1 MSWSR
6 FITVENL
13 CIAAEV
19 TAALLLLAFAFPEKR
34 SPAKG
39 SDGGDSKSSIE
50 DLKKLFMAWKL
61 NQGLAVLAAHR
72 AQHPIPPELEFPEDD
87 LSSVDRLNWLDR
99 LSGTYNRSFFDLFLT
114 RWLALPNKLRAGS
127 FLSMIS
133 IEDYTERV
141 RESGAMNV
149 ELTLREIGRKLND
162 EYAHRAIIARLPPDR
177 FVLVN
182 FDLDPSMS
190 LEAME
195 VASAPADEDETASA
209 TESNKVPFVA
219 SCVDLADDIST
230 PDDALGSLEEG
241 TALASQSSQKCVLKR
256 GADWSEEI
264 PRSNR
269 IQTRS
274 SRDSNKAS
282 RARSSSGSTEA
293 NAESP
298 AESEKESVNSI
309 ADELESGA
317 AKEAISESDT
327 SQDDEPKVSKPLE
340 TDQGKAADV
349 SAVASNE
356 EIAALFAQIKK
367 NGKGTAGGQSA
378 RETPKSPDENAHK
391 SASSPA
397 PVSDKSES
405 DLVSADDISAL
416 FAATKKPDT
425 PSPAPT
431 PAPVPDKKPS
441 TSVSELDDMS
451 ETVSSDD
458 ISELFKAVQSEQ
470 AKPPSPTPAAPKP
483 KAAKKEFVAQVEDLS
498 ETATTED
505 IAELFKAVQSGM
517 ASGSSAAKQTPP
529 PASQPQSAPVVDDP
543 SETATAD
550 DIASLFATVKAA
562 SSPSENASSPKTET
576 LPKPATPAIPAED
589 LSEKASSDDIAALF
603 AQMKSGNS

>member
-19 TAALLLLAFAFPEKR
+19 TAALLLLAFAFPEKKT
-34 SPAKG
+34 SSG
-39 SDGGDSKSSIE
+39 SSDGGGANSSIE
-50 DLKKLFMAWKL
+50 DLKKLFMAWKI
-61 NQGLAVLAAHR
+61 NQGLAVLSAHR
-72 AQHPIPPELEFPEDD
+72 AQQPIPQELEFSEDD
-87 LSSVDRLNWLDR
+87 LSSVERLNWLDR
-99 LSGTYNRSFFDLFLT
+99 LSGTYNRFFFDLFLT
-114 RWLALPNKLRAGS
+114 RWLSLPSELRAGS

-133 IEDYTERV
+133 IEDYSERV

-149 ELTLREIGRKLND
+149 ELTLREIGKKLND

-195 VASAPADEDETASA
+195 VASAPADEEQTTSA

-219 SCVDLADDIST
+219 SCVDLADDIGT

-241 TALASQSSQKCVLKR
+241 TALASQSSQKCVMKR

-269 IQTRS
+269 NQPRS
-274 SRDSNKAS
+274 SRDGNKAS
-282 RARSSSGSTEA
+282 RARGSSGSMET
-293 NAESP
+293 NAES
-298 AESEKESVNSI
+298 ATENANSI
-309 ADELESGA
+309 ADELKSGKS
-317 AKEAISESDT
+317 KEADSESNT
-327 SQDDEPKVSKPLE
+327 SLDDEPEVSMPLE
-340 TDQGKAADV
+340 TDQGKAPDV
-349 SAVASNE
+349 SAIASNE

-367 NGKGTAGGQSA
+367 NGKSTASGQSA
-378 RETPKSPDENAHK
+378 PETPNSSDEISKK

-397 PVSDKSES
+397 SVSDKSES

-416 FAATKKPDT
+416 FAATKKPAT

-431 PAPVPDKKPS
+431 PAPVPAKKPS
-441 TSVSELDDMS
+441 ASVSELDDMS

-470 AKPPSPTPAAPKP
+470 AKPQSPTPAKPKP
-483 KAAKKEFVAQVEDLS
+483 RAAKKEFIAAVDDLS
-498 ETATTED
+498 ETASTDD

-517 ASGSSAAKQTPP
+517 ASVGSAASQTPP
-529 PASQPQSAPVVDDP
+529 PSPQSTPEVDDP
-543 SETATAD
+543 SETATAE

-562 SSPSENASSPKTET
+562 SSPGENASSPKTET
-576 LPKPATPAIPAED
+576 QSKPAPPAMSAED

-603 AQMKSGNS
+603 AQMKSGGS

>member
-34 SPAKG
+34 TPSKG
-39 SDGGDSKSSIE
+39 SEGGDSRDSME

-72 AQHPIPPELEFPEDD
+72 ALQPIPPELEFPEDD

-114 RWLALPNKLRAGS
+114 RWLSLPSELRAGS

-133 IEDYTERV
+133 IEDYSERV

-149 ELTLREIGRKLND
+149 ELTLREIGKKLND

-195 VASAPADEDETASA
+195 VANAPADEDETTAAS
-209 TESNKVPFVA
+209 ESNKVPFVA
-219 SCVDLADDIST
+219 SCVDLADEIGS

-241 TALASQSSQKCVLKR
+241 AALASQSSQKCVLKR

-269 IQTRS
+269 SQPR
-274 SRDSNKAS
+274 SNKNGNRGN
-282 RARSSSGSTEA
+282 RARGASGNTET

-298 AESEKESVNSI
+298 AELAKESANLT
-309 ADELESGA
+309 AGELENA
-317 AKEAISESDT
+317 VAREANSETNT
-327 SQDDEPKVSKPLE
+327 SQDDGPLVSKQVESEPS
-340 TDQGKAADV
+340 KAADV

-367 NGKGTAGGQSA
+367 NGKNAASGDSVP
-378 RETPKSPDENAHK
+378 ESPQVQQATSKDSGA
-391 SASSPA
+391 SPA
-397 PVSDKSES
+397 QVGGKSES

-416 FAATKKPDT
+416 FAATKKPAT
-425 PSPAPT
+425 PSAAPAAT
-431 PAPVPDKKPS
+431 PVPAKKPS
-441 TSVSELDDMS
+441 ASVSELDDMS

-470 AKPPSPTPAAPKP
+470 AKPSSPTSANPKP
-483 KAAKKEFVAQVEDLS
+483 KATKKEFVAEVEDLS
-498 ETATTED
+498 ETTTTDD

-517 ASGSSAAKQTPP
+517 ARGGSASSQTPP
-529 PASQPQSAPVVDDP
+529 PAPQSSPVVDDP

-562 SSPSENASSPKTET
+562 SSPATSATASKTET
-576 LPKPATPAIPAED
+576 QSKPATPALPAED

-603 AQMKSGNS
+603 AQVKSGNS